1 MSKPI
6 KPLNNDELKKLA
18 PSLFQEQPYHEV
30 SEKYHFIPTI
40 EVVEQLR
47 DKNWYPVS
55 VSEANVR
62 DLDKDGFQQH
72 YVRFQNFT
80 DLINPN
86 ANVVELL
93 LFNSH
98 DRSKSFTISAGIY
111 RYVCSNGLV
120 IADSVFDSYKIKH
133 LGDRDNDVS
142 NAVNKIAQ
150 VKNRLLEKV
159 SKFENII
166 LSNDEKQ
173 AFLQSALPLRY
184 SQNLT
189 LDNPNELLAPLRVED
204 TKDDLYTTLNV
215 LQENLLS
222 SKISGYNKDTGRRFT
237 SKEITS
243 ISKDVEINK
252 GLWDIAER
260 IASIKDP
267 TYEVSLSSQ
276 SSIAA

>member
-6 KPLNNDELKKLA
+6 KPLTNEELKAKA
-18 PSLFQEQPYHEV
+18 PSLFQEQPHHEV
-30 SEKYHFIPTI
+30 SDKYHFISTI
-40 EVVEQLR
+40 EIIENLR
-47 DKNWYPVS
+47 SKNWYPVS
-55 VSEANVR
+55 VSQSGVR
-62 DLDKDGFQQH
+62 QVEKDGFQQH
-72 YVRFQNFT
+72 YVRCQHFS
-80 DLINPN
+80 DLINPK

-98 DRSKSFTISAGIY
+98 DKSKSFSISAGIY

-133 LGDRDNDVS
+133 LGDRNNDVE
-142 NAVNKIAQ
+142 NAVARIIEVKPKLLFKIA
-150 VKNRLLEKV
+150 
-159 SKFENII
+159 KFESIKLNK
-166 LSNDEKQ
+166 SEKE
-173 AFLQSALPLRY
+173 AFMQSALPLRFE
-184 SQNLT
+184 NHLE
-189 LDNPNELLAPLRVED
+189 LDNPNELLNPLRAED

-260 IASIKDP
+260 IASIKD
-267 TYEVSLSSQ
+267 SSYAL
-276 SSIAA
+276 AA

>member
-1 MSKPI
+1 MSMN
-6 KPLNNDELKKLA
+6 PLTNQQLKEQA
-18 PSLFQEQPYHEV
+18 PSLFTQEPHHEV

-55 VSEANVR
+55 VSEAGVR
-62 DLDKDGFQQH
+62 DLNKDGFQNH
-72 YVRFQNFT
+72 YVRFQSFS
-80 DLINPN
+80 DLINPS
-86 ANVVELL
+86 ANVIELL

-133 LGDRDNDVS
+133 LGDRENDVE
-142 NAVNKIAQ
+142 NAVTRITDAKP
-150 VKNRLLEKV
+150 KLLEKV
-159 SKFENII
+159 NKFENII
-166 LSNDEKQ
+166 LNKQEKQ
-173 AFLQSALPLRY
+173 AFLQSAIPLRFPEH
-184 SQNLT
+184 LE
-189 LDNPNELLAPLRVED
+189 LDNPNDLLEPLRSED
-204 TKDDLYTTLNV
+204 MKDDLYTTLNV
-215 LQENLLS
+215 LQEQFLS
-222 SKISGYNKDTGRRFT
+222 KSTKIKGYNKNSGRRFT

-260 IASIKDP
+260 IASIKN
-267 TYEVSLSSQ
+267 SSYAM
-276 SSIAA
+276 AA

>member
-1 MSKPI
+1 MSNPI

-18 PSLFQEQPYHEV
+18 PSLFTEEPYHEV
-30 SEKYHFIPTI
+30 SDKYHFIPTI
-40 EVVEQLR
+40 DVIEELR
-47 DKNWYPVS
+47 ANNWYPVS
-55 VSEANVR
+55 VSQSGVR
-62 DLDKDGFQQH
+62 ELDKDGFQSH

-80 DLINPN
+80 DLINPSS
-86 ANVVELL
+86 NVVELL

-133 LGDRDNDVS
+133 LGDRNNDIS
-142 NAVNKIAQ
+142 NAVNKITQ
-150 VKNRLLEKV
+150 VKPKLLSKV
-159 SKFENII
+159 AKFESIK
-166 LSNDEKQ
+166 LSHDEKQ
-173 AFLQSALPLRY
+173 VFLQNALPLRY
-184 SQNLT
+184 SENLE
-189 LDNPNELLAPLRVED
+189 LDNSNELLAPKRVED
-204 TKDDLYTTLNV
+204 SKDDLYTTLNV

-252 GLWDIAER
+252 GLWDVAER
-260 IASIKDP
+260 IASIKDSS
-267 TYEVSLSSQ
+267 YENSSMQ
-276 SSIAA
+276 MVA

>member
-6 KPLNNDELKKLA
+6 KPLTNEELKAKA
-18 PSLFQEQPYHEV
+18 PSLFQEQRYHEV

-40 EVVEQLR
+40 DIVENLR
-47 DKNWYPVS
+47 EQSWFPVS
-55 VSEANVR
+55 VSEAGVR
-62 DLDKDGFQQH
+62 DISKDGFQQH
-72 YVRFQNFT
+72 YVRFQNFQ
-80 DLINPN
+80 DLINPSG
-86 ANVVELL
+86 NVVELL

-98 DRSKSFTISAGIY
+98 DRSKAFTISAGIY

-133 LGDRDNDVS
+133 LGDRNNDVE
-142 NAVNKIAQ
+142 NAVARITEVKPKLLSKIA
-150 VKNRLLEKV
+150 
-159 SKFENII
+159 KFESIKLNK
-166 LSNDEKQ
+166 SEKE
-173 AFLQSALPLRY
+173 AFMQSALPLRFE
-184 SQNLT
+184 NHLE
-189 LDNPNELLAPLRVED
+189 LDNPNDLLNPLRVED

-260 IASIKDP
+260 IASIKDS
-267 TYEVSLSSQ
+267 TYTM
-276 SSIAA
+276 AA